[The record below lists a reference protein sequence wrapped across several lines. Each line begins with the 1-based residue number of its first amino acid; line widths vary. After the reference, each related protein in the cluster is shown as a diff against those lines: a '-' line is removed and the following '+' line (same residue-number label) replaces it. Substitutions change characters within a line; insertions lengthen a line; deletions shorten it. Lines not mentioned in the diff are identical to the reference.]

1 MMDEIEMDRQ
11 KALQGWDRQ
20 SCAEYEAWLDEI
32 YIRDEEGEKVHF
44 SLTPAQKLILE
55 HHETC
60 AATRGLTCERDCE
73 TAIREVHGRR
83 KEF

>member
-20 SCAEYEAWLDEI
+20 SCAEWEAYLDEI
-32 YIRDEEGEKVHF
+32 HTDEFV
-44 SLTPAQKLILE
+44 AQISGGMFESVADMADQMWGIKC
-55 HHETC
+55 TC
-60 AATRGLTCERDCE
+60 DTDRYCE
-73 TAIREVHGRR
+73 AHGRR